1 MKFKLTPRRKKLI
14 GYIRGSWFQLF
25 LSMACMLVVA
35 ATTSATAFIVK
46 PVIDDIFINKD
57 AVLLKVIPILVMVLY
72 LLRGIAMYGQEFL
85 LQYVGETIIR
95 KLRDALYAKIIDLPL
110 AFFHQ
115 ERTGVLMSRITNDVT
130 VIKSMVSNAVTGSL
144 RDCFTVV
151 GLAGVIFYRDWK
163 LAILA
168 FVVMPLAY
176 FPIVKL
182 GRRVRRFS
190 TSGQASMGEI
200 NAFLHETFSGNK
212 IVKAFGM
219 ESEEKKAFMKKNQTY
234 FRYGIKSIRAKALT
248 SPVMEAFGG
257 VGISLVLWYGG
268 FLVIN
273 GGKTPGDFLSF
284 MTAVMLLYQP
294 VKTLT
299 KLNNILQE
307 GLAASDRVFEILET
321 ESNILEPARPKG
333 IKPGFHRISFENVSF
348 SYAGHEMVLKNIHLD
363 VQPGEI
369 LALVGM
375 SGGGKTSLVN
385 LIPRFYDVTK
395 GSVRIDGTDIR
406 ELAIADLRRE
416 LAIVTQEPILFNDT
430 IRKNIAY
437 GKSGAS
443 DAEIVE
449 AAKAAYIYNFIES
462 LPKGLDTVIGELGS
476 RLSGGEKQRICIAR
490 ALLKNAPVLILDEA
504 TASLDSESE
513 RLVQKALE
521 NLMKGR
527 TSFVIAHRLST
538 IAYANR
544 IVVLVGGRIVEE
556 GRHDDLLGKKGEYY
570 NLYQMQFLD
579 ADGAV
584 AEGKSDAAG
593 HAAATAR

>member
-1 MKFKLTPRRKKLI
+1 
-14 GYIRGSWFQLF
+14 
-25 LSMACMLVVA
+25 
-35 ATTSATAFIVK
+35 
-46 PVIDDIFINKD
+46 
-57 AVLLKVIPILVMVLY
+57 
-72 LLRGIAMYGQEFL
+72 
-85 LQYVGETIIR
+85 
-95 KLRDALYAKIIDLPL
+95 
-110 AFFHQ
+110 
-115 ERTGVLMSRITNDVT
+115 
-130 VIKSMVSNAVTGSL
+130 
-144 RDCFTVV
+144 V
-151 GLAGVIFYRDWK
+151 GLTGVIFYRDWK
-163 LAILA
+163 LAIMA
-168 FVVMPLAY
+168 FFIMPLAY
-176 FPIVKL
+176 FPVVAL

-190 TSGQASMGEI
+190 TSGQVSMGEM
-200 NAFLHETFSGNK
+200 NAFLHETFAGNK

-219 ESEEKKAFMKKNQTY
+219 EPEEKKAFMKKNQTY
-234 FRYGIKSIRAKALT
+234 FRFGIKSIRAKSLT

-268 FLVIN
+268 FSVIN

-284 MTAVMLLYQP
+284 MTAVMLLYP
-294 VKTLT
+294 PIKKLT
-299 KLNNILQE
+299 KLHNIVQE
-307 GLAASDRVFEILET
+307 GLAAADRVFDILET
-321 ESNILEPARPKG
+321 QSNILDPPRPRK
-333 IKPGFHRISFENVSF
+333 ITPGPHHISFENVSF
-348 SYAGHEMVLKNIHLD
+348 SYDGQEMVLKNINLK
-363 VQPGEI
+363 VAPGEI

-385 LIPRFYDVTK
+385 LIPRFYDVTG

-406 ELAIADLRRE
+406 EVAIEDLRRE

-443 DAEIVE
+443 DAEIIE

-476 RLSGGEKQRICIAR
+476 RLSGGEKQRMCIAR

-544 IVVLVGGRIVEE
+544 IVVLVDGRIVEE
-556 GRHDDLLGKKGEYY
+556 GGHEDLLEKKGEYY
-570 NLYQMQFLD
+570 NLYQMQFSD
-579 ADGAV
+579 TDGAG
-584 AEGKSDAAG
+584 ATSKTAAAG
-593 HAAATAR
+593 HAAANTR